1 MAENMAEGTFVGSK
15 GYPESPVEAKMQQ
28 NSVGIKT
35 VLSFP
40 LNNAV
45 LYNTHHIEF
54 TVFSVKRESRKDADK
69 KVPIA
74 RITLPMTQEL
84 ATTYNATYND
94 VDLGPIGKVL
104 EGAGDAI
111 AEAINTGANAP
122 GGIVAKV
129 TAAVA
134 NLSSG
139 VDIKKTASTG
149 AGAALSVGVGVV
161 EGLGPGV
168 TTALQN
174 TLGVARNPH
183 KSVLFGGTNFRSH
196 DFSFRFSPVKAAESD
211 VIKQIIKVFKYHM
224 HPGFSKANIAGI
236 GTGTHFF
243 TIPEFFNIK
252 LSNGGFYTIN
262 DYQACVLKNVTV
274 NYHPSNYPAYAR
286 ARGSDPA
293 PMEVVMNLQFQE
305 IDIITKDVVGDP
317 YGGSTPTT
325 EYPST
330 TGAGINDGYT

>member
-1 MAENMAEGTFVGSK
+1 MAENMAEGTFAGSK
-15 GYPESPVEAKMQQ
+15 GYSSVEAKMQQ

-54 TVFSVKRESRKDADK
+54 TVFSVKREARKDADK

-111 AEAINTGANAP
+111 AEAVSTGANAP

-139 VDIKKTASTG
+139 VDIKKIASTG
-149 AGAALSVGVGVV
+149 AGAALSVGVGLV
-161 EGLGPGV
+161 EGLPAVGTGV
-168 TTALQN
+168 TAALQN

-196 DFSFRFSPVKAAESD
+196 SFSFRFSPMKAAESD
-211 VIKQIIKVFKYHM
+211 VIKQIIKLFKYHM

-252 LSNGGFYTIN
+252 LSNGGYYTID
-262 DYQACVLKNVTV
+262 DYQTCVLKNVTV

-286 ARGSDPA
+286 ASGGGDPA
-293 PMEVVMNLQFQE
+293 PMEVVMNLDFQE

-317 YGGSTPTT
+317 YGGHPMAGKTP
-325 EYPST
+325 
-330 TGAGINDGYT
+330 YTSSSSVE